1 MDCVVLVPRRPEP
14 WRDRLWTY
22 VREQVEA
29 AVDWPIVEG
38 LDEGDQPMNRA
49 AARNRAAEQAGDWD
63 VAVFLD
69 ADTVPD
75 FENLRRAVE
84 LADGSPGGR
93 LALAQNEF
101 RSLTR
106 ESTKQVLAGKV
117 EPVDAAVRWVY
128 PNPKSSCI
136 AIGRATWEKVGG
148 YDERFDG
155 WGWEDS
161 SIFHACQALA
171 GIARLEGACHHCWHP
186 RSPEKDP
193 RSEAYQANEALGAR
207 YKAARHDAD
216 AMREI
221 LAEPGGPL
229 DQFARG
235 GVLLNGGAETILL
248 HHGEAFL

>member
-1 MDCVVLVPRRPEP
+1 VDCVVLVPRRPEP
-14 WRDRLWTY
+14 HRDSLWAY
-22 VREQVEA
+22 VRERVEA
-29 AVDWPIVEG
+29 EVDWPIIEG
-38 LDEGDQPMNRA
+38 LDEGEQPMNRA

-75 FENLRRAVE
+75 FDNLRRAVE

-101 RSLTR
+101 RSLTH
-106 ESTKQVLAGKV
+106 ESTEQVLAGKI
-117 EPVDAAVRWVY
+117 EPTEAAVRWVY

-155 WGWEDS
+155 WGWEDA
-161 SIFHACQALA
+161 SIFHACQALFQVS
-171 GIARLEGACHHCWHP
+171 RLDGACSHLWHP

-193 RSEAYQANEALGAR
+193 ASEAYRANEVLGAR
-207 YKAARHDAD
+207 YKAARRDPD
-216 AMREI
+216 AMRGI
-221 LAEPGGPL
+221 LAELGGPL
-229 DQFARG
+229 AHFHRG
-235 GVLLNGGAETILL
+235 GPVPAGGTPALNCGCVR
-248 HHGEAFL
+248 